1 MANTYLILF
10 LYFMFFLSLS
20 RGFYLGPEKFH
31 FLLLQSTRSQT
42 EVATKCNE
50 ILSRDTS
57 AHAAGTSWSYIAGR
71 CADHRE
77 CMLGNMTE
85 NGKAYI
91 SAASIL
97 LGLTPIMLSTLALTV
112 SEIGLLLLNRPVL
125 SLILSLGTASVFTS
139 RDLGYS
145 NDDAAEI
152 LSQRRG
158 LPNNLIRRLQ
168 RSRKMRYTLSVM
180 QYIVTMVSVANVMN
194 TSWQLGLSTVTSI

>member
-1 MANTYLILF
+1 
-10 LYFMFFLSLS
+10 
-20 RGFYLGPEKFH
+20 
-31 FLLLQSTRSQT
+31 
-42 EVATKCNE
+42 
-50 ILSRDTS
+50 
-57 AHAAGTSWSYIAGR
+57 
-71 CADHRE
+71 
-77 CMLGNMTE
+77 MLGNMTE

-112 SEIGLLLLNRPVL
+112 SEIGLLSLNRPVL